1 MAAAAA
7 QGKMQAKSGEPTP
20 ADELRAWHA
29 SSGVAAGSSG
39 TSEEEDELSYRVM
52 QTIKGS
58 YAAIGP
64 LQCES
69 VCHVK
74 KGQPNCPV
82 DVPDCALQCADR
94 CEAGTNEVELK
105 EKLCIEG
112 CTLFC
117 GVHPTA
123 GAGGFAPEK
132 RGVTRATAV

>member
-1 MAAAAA
+1 MAAAA
-7 QGKMQAKSGEPTP
+7 QGKMQAKSGEPSP

-29 SSGVAAGSSG
+29 SSGIAAGGSG

-132 RGVTRATAV
+132 RGVSRAEV